1 MLKNIFLVLVATALP
16 LKGMSSDVHLRLPEV
31 SNEVLAPKSGAY
43 TLPEIHEKTVGEQVD
58 LQIAYQNLVQA
69 QNKIAQARAQYF
81 PYGLGTI
88 GILYYLNSWNPLILV
103 ELVTSL
109 PTKIY
114 NVQKEK
120 NLQMAT
126 VYSNKA
132 LALNIKNQI
141 DNLYFTILKEEASLR
156 LAEVELNL
164 LETVYSA
171 KMDNVALGL
180 DSEVDLKNLELR
192 ILDARDIVLKF
203 QSYLIE
209 EKSAFNILIGNDPTD
224 TLELQPMA
232 GFLSSEDFSLD
243 VNELRAQAIARAPE
257 VVAANYVI
265 TAADKNRSSFKW
277 SFLSFRGIGFGYW
290 ANMNV
295 AGSQVKAALHNR
307 TMIEQNIS
315 NQVYVLNTE
324 FQRTVNFFENEQAVT
339 TDSEIY
345 YEAELARF
353 HAQEINL
360 GRLAESGILY
370 VKDFAQMVAAH
381 YNALSKLSDF
391 ERAIN
396 GKLRDE
402 VKVQVE
408 EKREAK
414 DVFAVK
420 YTSLRFFKFSLTVES
435 DEEIESVE
443 YVFDAKGWVPEKV
456 KNAKTNF
463 AVVYANRLTNALKGH
478 ANVTLKNGEVLTQ
491 NFDFNK

>member
-1 MLKNIFLVLVATALP
+1 
-16 LKGMSSDVHLRLPEV
+16 V
-31 SNEVLAPKSGAY
+31 S
-43 TLPEIHEKTVGEQVD
+43 
-58 LQIAYQNLVQA
+58 
-69 QNKIAQARAQYF
+69 
-81 PYGLGTI
+81 
-88 GILYYLNSWNPLILV
+88 
-103 ELVTSL
+103 
-109 PTKIY
+109 
-114 NVQKEK
+114 
-120 NLQMAT
+120 
-126 VYSNKA
+126 
-132 LALNIKNQI
+132 
-141 DNLYFTILKEEASLR
+141 
-156 LAEVELNL
+156 
-164 LETVYSA
+164 
-171 KMDNVALGL
+171 
-180 DSEVDLKNLELR
+180 
-192 ILDARDIVLKF
+192 
-203 QSYLIE
+203 
-209 EKSAFNILIGNDPTD
+209 
-224 TLELQPMA
+224 
-232 GFLSSEDFSLD
+232 
-243 VNELRAQAIARAPE
+243 ELRAQAIARAPE
-257 VVAANYVI
+257 LVAASYVI

-295 AGSQVKAALHNR
+295 AGSQVKAALHNK

-339 TDSEIY
+339 ADSEIY
-345 YEAELARF
+345 YEGELARF

-391 ERAIN
+391 ERAVN
-396 GKLRDE
+396 GKLLDE
-402 VKVQVE
+402 VKVQTE

-420 YTSLRFFKFSLTVES
+420 HTSLKFFKFSLTVES
-435 DEEIESVE
+435 DEDIESVE

-478 ANVTLKNGEVLTQ
+478 VNVTLKNGEVLTQ